1 MAPGLAPEASLAPS
15 LAPKKQ
21 TIKTMADINFTIES
35 RADGKNFVRANF
47 AGGRWVYSI
56 GKESKRSSKFI
67 QAAIKANESLE
78 RDGTPATLGKDG
90 TLTQRVKL
98 ILNRLNWNKSKTE
111 VSIWANDKAQTFTI
125 PDSIDKDALSKAL
138 NSELLNSKPDF
149 KKVITGFLTEG
160 KDELF
165 GFWQAV
171 IDGKIK
177 PRNGKKLRPSTL
189 TNKAQT
195 LAIVKEYN
203 PNLTFA
209 DMDMKFY
216 NKFTQWMED
225 KATISPSGKPG
236 KDFDPNNIGKHVK
249 ELKSIL
255 HLARK
260 NEQEVNDK
268 FIYWSVTKEPNE
280 IVTLSKDEV
289 IKIMDLKLTGI
300 RKDVRD
306 IFIMACFLGA
316 RIGDFSKLTIK
327 ENYFTENGIKYFG
340 DVQGKTGAKVKIP
353 LFPQVQKLLNARMDL
368 PIMISEQNFRE
379 NLKEVCK
386 SAELNDR
393 VVIKIRNGKPEYKK
407 KWEAISPHSARRTFA
422 TALFYGWWSK
432 PLPAS
437 LCMRYTGHKSEKSF
451 MRYIGASEADLD
463 AKALEILEF
472 TPSMK
477 IA

>member
-1 MAPGLAPEASLAPS
+1 
-15 LAPKKQ
+15 
-21 TIKTMADINFTIES
+21 MADINFTIES

-56 GKESKRSSKFI
+56 GREGKRSSKFI
-67 QAAIKANESLE
+67 QAAEKANASLE
-78 RDGTPATLGKDG
+78 RDGIPATLGRMG
-90 TLTQRVKL
+90 TLTQRMKL
-98 ILNRLNWNKSKTE
+98 ILNRIAWNDKQTE
-111 VSIWANDKAQTFTI
+111 VSIWANDKAATITI
-125 PDSIDKDALSKAL
+125 PDGIDKEALDKAL
-138 NSELLNSKPDF
+138 KSELLNSKPDF

-177 PRNGKKLRPSTL
+177 PRNGKTLRPSTL
-189 TNKAQT
+189 TNKNQT

-203 PNLTFA
+203 PKLTFA

-216 NKFTQWMED
+216 NKFTEWLGD
-225 KATISPSGKPG
+225 KTITSPSGKPG

-260 NEQEVNDK
+260 NEQEVSDK

-280 IVTLSKDEV
+280 IVTLSKEEV
-289 IKIMDLKLTGI
+289 IKIMDLNLKGI

-306 IFIMACFLGA
+306 IFVMACFLGL
-316 RIGDFSKLTIK
+316 RIGDLSKLSVKDNYFK
-327 ENYFTENGIKYFG
+327 ENGVEYFG
-340 DVQGKTGAKVKIP
+340 DVTGKTGARVKIP
-353 LFPQVQKLLNARMDL
+353 LFPQVKKLLLERDGL
-368 PIMISEQNFRE
+368 PVMISEQNFRE
-379 NLKEVCK
+379 NLKEICK
-386 SAELNDR
+386 AAKLNDR
-393 VVIKIRNGKPEYKK
+393 VVIKIRDGVPVYKVK
-407 KWEAISPHSARRTFA
+407 HEAITPHSARRTFA

-451 MRYIGASEADLD
+451 MKYIGANEAALD